1 MPAHIHEDHINSDH
15 FDFDGETLSA
25 KGRARGGASLTSTV
39 TTNPASAGVDTL
51 VAAAWTG
58 NNNAVE
64 IAIDGGSNGFKYTGT
79 ADKQLLVMASMSASI
94 DTNAVEA
101 EWTVYVNGSATS
113 VNMIRYF
120 DKSNKTGSFTLAG
133 RISVKQNEIIQI
145 YVKHDTSGAKIDN
158 QIINIEL
165 FEV

>member
-1 MPAHIHEDHINSDH
+1 MPAHIHENHLNSDH
-15 FDFDGETLSA
+15 FEYDGETLSV
-25 KGRARGGASLTSTV
+25 KGRARGGASLSSIV
-39 TTNPASAGVDTL
+39 TTNPASAGTDTL
-51 VAAAWTG
+51 VAATWTG
-58 NNNAVE
+58 NSNAVE
-64 IAIDGGSNGFKYTGT
+64 IAIDGGSNGFKYTGS

-101 EWTVYVNGSATS
+101 EWTVYVNGVATS

-120 DKSNKTGSFTLAG
+120 DKSNKVGSFTLAG

-145 YVKHDTSGAKIDN
+145 YVQHDTAGAKIDN
-158 QIINIEL
+158 RIINIEM